1 MAQAIVY
8 LGIIL
13 PMGLGMLEKLVFRDT
28 IQPFT
33 YSIID

>member
-13 PMGLGMLEKLVFRDT
+13 PMGLGMLENFVFRDT
-28 IQPFT
+28 IQPFI
-33 YSIID
+33 YNIIC